1 MVYLEVYS
9 GDDIL
14 QERTGIERNLGL
26 EMKGMVYSLCFAL
39 ISSVL
44 TKSFLPT

>member
-1 MVYLEVYS
+1 MGYLEVYS
-9 GDDIL
+9 GVDIL
-14 QERTGIERNLGL
+14 QERTGTERTLGL